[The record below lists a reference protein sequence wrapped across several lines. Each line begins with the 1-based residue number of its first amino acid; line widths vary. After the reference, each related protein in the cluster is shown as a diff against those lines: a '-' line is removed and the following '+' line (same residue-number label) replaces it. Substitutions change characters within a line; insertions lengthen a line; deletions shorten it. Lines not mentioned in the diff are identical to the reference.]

1 MTIDIGVLV
10 VSEATPS
17 GHISSEPGIADWLWF
32 KPSTNR
38 WHKVNSSTGAWEEVD
53 VPTHLHPTLED
64 INFLGDISVGGDEG
78 ITGEFQGTFKK
89 ITIKKGIITDF
100 ELE

>member
-1 MTIDIGVLV
+1 MIATIVIQ
-10 VSEATPS
+10 ATEPTGDMLDRGNTLWLNS
-17 GHISSEPGIADWLWF
+17 ADGFLYYWNGSSYVKAG
-32 KPSTNR
+32 
-38 WHKVNSSTGAWEEVD
+38 
-53 VPTHLHPTLED
+53 HLHPTLED

-78 ITGEFQGTFKK
+78 ITGDYQGTFKK